1 MRDKVVNAAANIEDY
16 SSSDFVRIALI
27 HTRLLYRGGL
37 ETRLWSYMRYLQAQG
52 IDLEHGLLAA
62 EAAEVMRRYR
72 EDNGLVYNG

>member
-1 MRDKVVNAAANIEDY
+1 MVCAAGREDAM
-16 SSSDFVRIALI
+16 AL
-27 HTRLLYRGGL
+27 GFDEGPVFP
-37 ETRLWSYMRYLQAQG
+37 ESWRYLQAQG